1 MLGTDMSF
9 DRNITDKI
17 LRLFLRGIPI
27 FPAPEIYDLLKSVKK
42 SQGDIDAQVEEALQS
57 IKSTSELVARLEES
71 LRERSAKLEALKKEH
86 ERYSELAQI
95 EAKKAEAL
103 LRQVESTLGRNV
115 GKERL
120 IAFAINIAA
129 GLILFV
135 LGVVVSEPLKTWIT
149 KVWP

>member
-1 MLGTDMSF
+1 MSI
-9 DRNITDKI
+9 DRNVTDKI
-17 LRLFLRGIPI
+17 LRLFLRGFST
-27 FPAPEIYDLLKSVKK
+27 FPTPEIYDLLRSVKK

-86 ERYSELAQI
+86 DRYSELAQI
-95 EAKKAEAL
+95 EAKKAVAL
-103 LRQVESTLGRNV
+103 LRQVENTLGRNV
-115 GKERL
+115 GKERA

-135 LGVVVSEPLKTWIT
+135 LGVALSDPLKAWIT
-149 KVWP
+149 RVWP